1 MLLVS
6 SGSSKFSAT
15 GASSVVVDS
24 MQLLFGRRVGWRPG
38 ITPLENIEVLRAWR
52 LRSVLL

>member
-6 SGSSKFSAT
+6 SGSSKPSAT

-24 MQLLFGRRVGWRPG
+24 MQLLFGRHVGWHH
-38 ITPLENIEVLRAWR
+38 NIEVLKAWR